1 MCGLRAF
8 GQTETTCGLRIAFE
22 PPSSH
27 RFASSTV
34 ACTKTKSNFDL
45 KFYIFFAINFGADT
59 PGDEPGGCCHG
70 AHASRREAPGVRPE
84 ELQELFGRDRADG
97 LRRRRHVAV
106 ERFVD
111 DDKQSDA
118 RDGVAAGYVRLGERD
133 DFGERIDERRA
144 RDSRDVELR
153 GGVCG
158 FGRVE
163 PGGCDQDESDEY
175 EGGCGETAPY
185 KGAVDCALKTV
196 RAVGIMALYKGFL
209 PTVSRQ
215 APFTMIMPVVLICSH
230 SMFSIL
236 SVNSNFNQS
245 STMFS
250 SAATLLKNLFP
261 PQPLTISALVRLL

>member
-1 MCGLRAF
+1 MISMLGTNSRSFCFLSFTGF
-8 GQTETTCGLRIAFE
+8 ITI
-22 PPSSH
+22 
-27 RFASSTV
+27 
-34 ACTKTKSNFDL
+34 N
-45 KFYIFFAINFGADT
+45 FAINFGADT
-59 PGDEPGGCCHG
+59 SGDEPGGCCHG
-70 AHASRREAPGVRPE
+70 AHASRREAPGGRPE
-84 ELQELFGRDRADG
+84 ELQERFGRDRTDG
-97 LRRRRHVAV
+97 SRRRHHVAV

-133 DFGERIDERRA
+133 DFGERVDERRA

-153 GGVCG
+153 SGVCG

-163 PGGCDQDESDEY
+163 SVYVIKTRVMNMKVEA
-175 EGGCGETAPY
+175 GETAPY

-215 APFTMIMPVVLICSH
+215 APFTMFMPVVLICFH

-236 SVNSNFNQS
+236 SENSS
-245 STMFS
+245 
-250 SAATLLKNLFP
+250 
-261 PQPLTISALVRLL
+261 R